1 MAVTQMI
8 IVAFAVTVFLIGAIL
23 GLRFRV
29 CVLIAVVFLSLIVI
43 VAFGLLHGKS
53 LGFIFLAVFF
63 GITVM
68 ELGYFIGAIIG
79 YFFELAT
86 GDLEDSPET
95 VVVTPRIY
103 RRLQPGAR
111 DGI

>member
-43 VAFGLLHGKS
+43 LPSVCFTEKVWGSFFLPYS
-53 LGFIFLAVFF
+53 LA
-63 GITVM
+63 
-68 ELGYFIGAIIG
+68 
-79 YFFELAT
+79 
-86 GDLEDSPET
+86 
-95 VVVTPRIY
+95 
-103 RRLQPGAR
+103 
-111 DGI
+111 